1 VLFIKSSLL
10 TIEKSLF
17 PYPVKLRKER
27 ANQLFEMEEK
37 IDTAS
42 VGSHS
47 VGHHTGQSH
56 WAIEKTAD
64 ECPILN
70 VVVYRDRAEITRSVA
85 VNCEDA
91 GEVKLI
97 IYALTKCCN
106 PDSIRVKTV
115 ESKCDILE
123 VSHEQNFVSKSAKTN
138 KTSENDISKAIEELE
153 DHLKQCTAKID
164 RSNSQRDLLR
174 SFADNVF
181 SNQGHVTTRVPVE
194 EAKSVLEYY
203 QTEVATL
210 DDTLFLLEKDKVIIV
225 NELEAQ
231 RKKLSELTNDLQRS
245 HDANMTLFVTL
256 EVKKPEEVKLQFSY
270 VVSNATWSPSY
281 DLRVTSAD
289 NSLALSYFAEVT
301 QTTGENW
308 KDCELFLSTSN
319 PSMGSSPPPLPSKS
333 IDISR
338 PYEYYGAPKTSRG
351 SVTRGMIGG
360 MIGGVG
366 GGDYG
371 SARNDRASSFS
382 LLDDNIN
389 MNETVPMSMQQS
401 QAPSD
406 FRKAGVVGTGDLGST
421 VFTIN
426 RKVTI
431 DCDNKPHKVMITA
444 RNFKPQMVHYA
455 VPSVSP
461 HVYIQ
466 AKTKNNSPYPLL
478 SSDNVSIYLDG
489 NFMSKSSLK
498 QANTGESFQVFIG
511 VDPAV
516 KVEYLPVRNE
526 EYRKGWVLGTEVK
539 KVHHTSILHNSK
551 SAAVRIILAET
562 LPRSSNEKISIELV
576 EPAPN
581 TLTEGKANAIS
592 ETSAQDALANLTNYS
607 ENEDSSDADA
617 LPKDF
622 VTKNKN
628 TNNIVWLK
636 TLPPQE
642 KVQINF
648 VYKIAWPQGSQIS
661 EYSY

>member
-1 VLFIKSSLL
+1 
-10 TIEKSLF
+10 
-17 PYPVKLRKER
+17 
-27 ANQLFEMEEK
+27 MEEK
-37 IDTAS
+37 NDTAS

-47 VGHHTGQSH
+47 IGHHEQQSH
-56 WAIEKTAD
+56 WSIEKTAD

-70 VVVYRDRAEITRSVA
+70 VVVYRDRAEITRSVFVHCA
-85 VNCEDA
+85 DV
-91 GEVKLI
+91 GEVKLT

-123 VSHEQNFVSKSAKTN
+123 VSHEQNFVSKSAMTN
-138 KTSENDISKAIEELE
+138 KTSENDLSKKIEELE
-153 DHLKQCTAKID
+153 DHLKQCTAKIE
-164 RSNSQRDLLR
+164 RSNTQRDLLR

-181 SNQGHVTTRVPVE
+181 SNQGEVTTRVPVE

-203 QTEVATL
+203 QTEVSNL
-210 DDTLFLLEKDKVIIV
+210 DDTLFLLEKDKVMIV

-245 HDANMTLFVTL
+245 NHDANMTLFITL
-256 EVKKPEEVKLQFSY
+256 EVKQSEEVKLQFSY

-319 PSMGSSPPPLPSKS
+319 PSMGSSPPPLPSKT
-333 IDISR
+333 IDLGYSSA
-338 PYEYYGAPKTSRG
+338 YGNRRKS
-351 SVTRGMIGG
+351 GG
-360 MIGGVG
+360 MMALGGMVMAAPAAE
-366 GGDYG
+366 Y
-371 SARNDRASSFS
+371 SRTTTERPNSFA
-382 LLDDNIN
+382 LLDEQIN
-389 MNETVPMSMQQS
+389 LNESIPMSMQLS

-478 SSDNVSIYLDG
+478 SSENVSIYLDG

-516 KVEYLPVRNE
+516 KVEYLPVRQE
-526 EYRKGWVLGTEVK
+526 EYRKGWVSGTEVK

-551 SAAVRIILAET
+551 SAPVRIILAET

-581 TLTEGKANAIS
+581 TLTEGKAHAIS

-607 ENEDSSDADA
+607 ENNEDSSDVDA
-617 LPKDF
+617 FPKDF

-636 TLPPQE
+636 TLLPQE